1 MSNSQTPVLDIDTL
15 EPERPTVRIR
25 TSSNREGKFYEI
37 QTLDDLSLMDRARMG
52 RLQKIMAELQ
62 PVVDQFRAGE
72 IPGDNE
78 IRRFEDVIDEFLGLA
93 FRGLEAD
100 IIACMKLGQK
110 EALIGAFTQASPP
123 EMRAKM
129 EAAAKE
135 ISESPSPDS
144 TPPTPAETPKSGSAQ
159 DPPF

>member
-1 MSNSQTPVLDIDTL
+1 MSQTPLLDIDTL
-15 EPERPTVRIR
+15 EPERQTVRIR
-25 TSSNREGKFYEI
+25 TSQNREGKFYEI

-52 RLQKIMAELQ
+52 RLQKTMSELT
-62 PVVDQFRAGE
+62 PVVDQFKAGE
-72 IPGDNE
+72 IPDDTS

-93 FRGLEAD
+93 FRGLEPE

-123 EMRAKM
+123 ETKAKM

-135 ISESPSPDS
+135 ILESPSPGS
-144 TPPTPAETPKSGSAQ
+144 KPPTPEVTPRSGSEP